1 MNELI
6 QSYSDAL
13 SRLKEAI
20 ATEPSELTRDASIQ
34 RFEFTIELAWK
45 VIQKR
50 LREDGITC
58 RSPKQCLKEAFS
70 FGLIKDNPL
79 WLQMLEDR
87 NLTVH
92 TYKQELAKE
101 IFGRLPN
108 YVPLFERL
116 LQALSAT

>member
-6 QSYSDAL
+6 QSYSDTL
-13 SRLKEAI
+13 NRLKEAL
-20 ATEPSELTRDASIQ
+20 AAAPSELTRDASIQ
-34 RFEFTIELAWK
+34 RFEFTIELGWK

-50 LREDGITC
+50 LREEEIIC
-58 RSPKQCLKEAFS
+58 KLPKQCLKEAFS
-70 FGLIKDNPL
+70 FGLIKDDPL

-101 IFGRLPN
+101 IFGRLPK
-108 YVPLFERL
+108 YVPLFEGL
-116 LQALSAT
+116 LQGLKET

>member
-13 SRLKEAI
+13 NRLKEAL
-20 ATEPSELTRDASIQ
+20 AAEPSELARDAGTQ

-50 LREDGITC
+50 LREEEITC
-58 RSPKQCLKEAFS
+58 KSPKQCLKEAFS
-70 FGLIKDNPL
+70 FGLIKDDPL

-101 IFGRLPN
+101 IFERLPN
-108 YVPLFERL
+108 YVPLFEGL
-116 LQALSAT
+116 LQVL